1 MRLVLSREKE
11 LLTAAAATA
20 AAEVFAA
27 VLSGIQFVGKQF
39 VMPGERGRERNKKS
53 AAGV

>member
-11 LLTAAAATA
+11 LLAAAAANANA
-20 AAEVFAA
+20 AAGTEVFAA

-39 VMPGERGRERNKKS
+39 VMPGGEK
-53 AAGV
+53 

>member
-11 LLTAAAATA
+11 LLAAAAA
-20 AAEVFAA
+20 AAAANAAAGTEVFAA

-39 VMPGERGRERNKKS
+39 VMPGGEK
-53 AAGV
+53 